1 MSEAPHLIGETAAIL
16 NEFWPKNSHE
26 WTHTLINRT
35 NYAQLPQTWAI
46 CQPNPPQVIGSLS
59 LLAWAQLPAQ
69 YSDFFNALSIE
80 GSSDEYIWLDSLLV
94 VPEFRG
100 HKVHEQALQTA
111 VSEFLEAS
119 ESVFKYLIL
128 HTTQYDHTFKNMGF
142 ESVPSKDCSPNRNSL
157 KIPGHT
163 MIKPLI

>member
-16 NEFWPKNSHE
+16 NECWPKNSHE

-46 CQPNPPQVIGSLS
+46 CQPTAPHVIGSLS
-59 LLAWAQLPAQ
+59 LLAWAQLPSQ

-100 HKVHEQALQTA
+100 RKVHEQALHTA

-128 HTTQYDHTFKNMGF
+128 HTAQYYHTFKNMGF
-142 ESVPSKDCSPNRNSL
+142 ETIPSKRGSSQFKSL
-157 KIPGHT
+157 NIPGYT
-163 MIKPLI
+163 MIKSLV